1 MRVGLLLG
9 REPGLNWFYG
19 SRFKVHQYSPTWGTM
34 MYNKEGPSTTR
45 KTITQN
51 NTNHASKG
59 VQEELSKFVH
69 KLDISPH
76 QL

>member
-1 MRVGLLLG
+1 
-9 REPGLNWFYG
+9 
-19 SRFKVHQYSPTWGTM
+19 

-45 KTITQN
+45 KQLHKN

-69 KLDISPH
+69 KLDISPPPAVTTPV
-76 QL
+76 QSVVIYACAM